1 MQLGWMKQNLV
12 AKKKMD
18 FSLQNVEKNIYEDF
32 TELHGLTHSPSELIN
47 VTTIWGF
54 FGYHSTGQ
62 QTLYVF

>member
-32 TELHGLTHSPSELIN
+32 TELHGLTH
-47 VTTIWGF
+47 
-54 FGYHSTGQ
+54 
-62 QTLYVF
+62 